1 MNEAER
7 GGEIMEVIQDE
18 TVEEVME
25 ECINQLKTDDPTEA
39 TKPVMLSLKDQLAV
53 ERNRMMKKIML
64 RRIKAGMQRPTNM
77 VRPGNKDFG
86 CPYTGKDKFSGQ
98 RRKFEDRIEYAEEGN
113 VHRLYYADNNKY
125 NGDGSLK
132 D

>member
-1 MNEAER
+1 MNER
-7 GGEIMEVIQDE
+7 QDQ

-25 ECINQLKTDDPTEA
+25 ECIDQLKTDPTEA
-39 TKPVMLSLKDQLAV
+39 VEKPVMLSLKDQLAV
-53 ERNRMMKKIML
+53 ERNRTLKKIML
-64 RRIKAGMQRPTNM
+64 RRIKAGMQQPTNM

-98 RRKFEDRIEYAEEGN
+98 RRKFEDRIDYAEEGN

-125 NGDGSLK
+125 NGDGTLK

>member
-1 MNEAER
+1 MNER
-7 GGEIMEVIQDE
+7 QDQ

-25 ECINQLKTDDPTEA
+25 ECIGQLETDPTEA
-39 TKPVMLSLKDQLAV
+39 VEKPVMVSLKEQMSAD
-53 ERNRMMKKIML
+53 RNRTLNKIML
-64 RRIKAGMQRPTNM
+64 RRIKAGMKQPTVM

-86 CPYTGKDKFSGQ
+86 CPYSGKDRFSGQ
-98 RRKFEDRIEYAEEGN
+98 NRKFADRIEYAEEGN

-125 NGDGSLK
+125 NGDGTLK